1 MQRQNASTPVVSLLK
16 LQQSGEELD
25 ICSTKKCSS
34 PTVQDYMTT
43 PPPQQMYYQQV
54 PPHLLNANK
63 SQTPLVPVLYQSV
76 PPMFVAP
83 TGQPSGTS
91 PYVNQFPSSG
101 MANGHSDQSGSNY
114 HGQFQNHRVAYGTK
128 PYTNRRGGT
137 SGNQSSPMTVHIPPF
152 PPKFH
157 FMNNNHMPVS
167 GINNPHTQGS
177 IQKRHYSNK
186 NLNQQRGR
194 ESGRYMGP
202 HPGRMQHRFFPST
215 TVGIVNMN
223 SACDSSNPHTDSM
236 TTTTTTT
243 TTTTSSS
250 ISTTITAT
258 TASATT
264 TTSAAT
270 INTNASSPPPAP
282 YSPMTHPVI
291 DSTSPPQQVQ
301 FFSGTSSG
309 AGHQTYCPPSSGMQ
323 QQHVSSRRFVS
334 NSRKSGSSSTL
345 NGRNTSIIAG
355 SRNNGGGNGK
365 YSKSVVN
372 SAQVMSGISTL
383 IGGGDEGSLGSVGD
397 APPTSCAVM
406 QEACHQIQAL
416 SLWTVQ
422 YTYLVNL
429 FLLLFNAYL

>member
-1 MQRQNASTPVVSLLK
+1 MANSQSVMQRQNASTPVVSLLK

-101 MANGHSDQSGSNY
+101 MANGHSDQSGNNY
-114 HGQFQNHRVAYGTK
+114 PGHFQNHRVAYGTK

-137 SGNQSSPMTVHIPPF
+137 SGNHSSPMTVHIPPF

-157 FMNNNHMPVS
+157 FMNNNHMPMS
-167 GINNPHTQGS
+167 GVNNPHTQGS
-177 IQKRHYSNK
+177 NQKRHYNNK

-194 ESGRYMGP
+194 DSGRYMGP
-202 HPGRMQHRFFPST
+202 HPERMQRRFFPAT

-223 SACDSSNPHTDSM
+223 SACVVSTSNASATADSSNPRTDSTDSM
-236 TTTTTTT
+236 TTTT
-243 TTTTSSS
+243 SSS
-250 ISTTITAT
+250 ICTTITAT

-270 INTNASSPPPAP
+270 INTDASSPPPAP

-291 DSTSPPQQVQ
+291 DSTSPPQQMQ
-301 FFSGTSSG
+301 FFSGTGSG
-309 AGHQTYCPPSSGMQ
+309 AGHQTYYPPSSGMQ
-323 QQHVSSRRFVS
+323 QQLVPSRRFVS
-334 NSRKSGSSSTL
+334 NSRKSGSSTL

-372 SAQVMSGISTL
+372 SAQVMSGISSL

-416 SLWTVQ
+416 SL
-422 YTYLVNL
+422 
-429 FLLLFNAYL
+429 